1 MSAPV
6 QASFVT
12 GFPLPSPKTRLGMH
26 RHAHLEILHNLRGSG
41 TSATA
46 DGQEFA
52 FGPGDV
58 CLYPAFLR
66 HDRRFASPGAALVI
80 RLSIA
85 DPVPP
90 SLRHAQHIR
99 APLPA
104 WVAAELHALAGP
116 QGDPGGFARQA
127 LDHRCSALL
136 CALLAAAAPAAPVD
150 PDQALAERAGRL
162 IAGRFASIGRL
173 EEVARE
179 LGVGYDRLRRV
190 FRRHRGQSLV
200 AWLTAV
206 RIRRAQELLANS
218 PLGHQEI
225 AIQCGY
231 GSARSLNRVFR
242 KVVGRPPGG
251 WRR

>member
-1 MSAPV
+1 MSVPL

-12 GFPLPSPKTRLGMH
+12 GFALPAPKTRLSMH

-41 TSATA
+41 TSTTA
-46 DGQEFA
+46 GGQEFS

-66 HDRRFASPGAALVI
+66 HDRRFTSPGTALVI
-80 RLSIA
+80 RLHLA

-90 SLRHAQHIR
+90 ELRLAHHVR
-99 APLPA
+99 APLPP
-104 WVAAELHALAGP
+104 WVLVELRALAGP
-116 QGDPGGFARQA
+116 HGLLEGFARQA

-136 CALLAAAAPAAPVD
+136 CALLAAAVPSVPVD
-150 PDQALAERAGRL
+150 ADQVLADRADRL
-162 IAGRFASIGRL
+162 IAERFASLGRL
-173 EEVARE
+173 EEIARE

-190 FRRHRGQSLV
+190 FRRHHGQSLV
-200 AWLTAV
+200 ARLTAV

-225 AIQCGY
+225 ALQCGY
-231 GSARSLNRVFR
+231 GSARYLNRVFR
-242 KVVGRPPGG
+242 KVVGRAPGG